1 MSLFRDFQRPSP
13 GSVALI
19 TAIWLALM
27 PVAVSAV
34 ESPDDLTVR
43 RDGDRI
49 TVDARNAAL
58 GEILS
63 AIQAAFPVTVTG
75 LSDRADEEITFS
87 VSGDLPEETFK
98 RLLRQLGETNYA
110 FEFIGRQLSR
120 VSVLPPAAAGAAP
133 PPRPDPARPAPP
145 DREEMV
151 EVVRVNR
158 VIEDSQAESLDI
170 RTGDLIVEYDG
181 EPIQEPA
188 DLIRAVKA
196 LADRN
201 QVQMLVVRDGTPI
214 PYELKGGFIG
224 VQIVSTRIPREQFER
239 FR

>member
-1 MSLFRDFQRPSP
+1 
-13 GSVALI
+13 
-19 TAIWLALM
+19 
-27 PVAVSAV
+27 
-34 ESPDDLTVR
+34 
-43 RDGDRI
+43 
-49 TVDARNAAL
+49 
-58 GEILS
+58 
-63 AIQAAFPVTVTG
+63 
-75 LSDRADEEITFS
+75 
-87 VSGDLPEETFK
+87 
-98 RLLRQLGETNYA
+98 
-110 FEFIGRQLSR
+110 
-120 VSVLPPAAAGAAP
+120 
-133 PPRPDPARPAPP
+133 
-145 DREEMV
+145 MV

-188 DLIRAVKA
+188 DLIRGVKA

-224 VQIVSTRIPREQFER
+224 VQIVSTRIPREQYER